1 MAMRVSVIGT
11 GHLGSIH
18 VKLLQQH
25 EDLQLVGIVDPD
37 RQRGEKV
44 AAEYNTQW
52 FDAVGSLP
60 EVDAVIIASPTS
72 THYAVALECIERGF
86 HCFIEKPA
94 TATYA
99 EAQLLLERVRERD
112 LVVQVGHVERFNPA
126 VRIMHGLQVNPIFIE
141 VHRLAPFKPRAI
153 DVSVIHDLMIHDID
167 LLLWLTGS
175 TVTDIQA
182 TGVKVLTDTIDICNA
197 RLTFA
202 SGCVANVTASRIT
215 ASPMRKLR
223 VFQPDH
229 YVSLDLAAGTAELYR
244 LVDASAVEPSH
255 QKPLG
260 VVTTQFGDRVIVH
273 DTPAITPANAILQ
286 EQRAFFDSITSRQPV
301 AVSLAEGAEAIRIA
315 EWVSDLVSR

>member
-1 MAMRVSVIGT
+1 MRVSVIGT

-25 EDLQLVGIVDPD
+25 QDVQLVGIVDPD
-37 RQRGEKV
+37 RQRGEKI
-44 AAEYNTQW
+44 AAEYNTRW
-52 FDAVGSLP
+52 FDAVSSLP

-72 THYAVALECIERGF
+72 THYGVALECIERGF

-94 TATYA
+94 TATFA
-99 EAQLLLERVRERD
+99 EAQLLLDRVRDRD
-112 LVVQVGHVERFNPA
+112 VVVQVGHVERFNPA
-126 VRIMHGLQVNPIFIE
+126 VRIMNGLQVNPMFIE

-182 TGVKVLTDTIDICNA
+182 TGVRVLTDTVDICNA

-244 LVDASAVEPSH
+244 LVAASSVEPSH
-255 QKPLG
+255 QTPLG
-260 VVTTQFGDRVIVH
+260 VVTTQYGDRVIVH
-273 DTPAITPANAILQ
+273 DTPAITPANAILE
-286 EQRAFFDSITSRQPV
+286 EQRAFFESITSHQPV

-315 EWVSDLVSR
+315 EWVSALVSQ